1 MLRRFVTFGVL
12 VGALFGAATAA
23 VGASTTTV
31 QVHPNGETTLRST
44 GTTRPTRP
52 RNVEAERV
60 SPTKG
65 KIHFDPAWPRGSRI
79 IKYKAYCRDTRD
91 DSNLWAWATDDESPL
106 ILRGLEPG
114 YRYECTVR
122 ARSRAGF
129 GPAAR
134 VTLRAH
140 PS

>member
-1 MLRRFVTFGVL
+1 LLRRSFGFAVL
-12 VGALFGAATAA
+12 VGALFGAAPAA
-23 VGASTTTV
+23 VGAPTTV
-31 QVHPNGETTLRST
+31 QVHPNRETTLRST

-65 KIHFDPAWPRGSRI
+65 KIRFDPARSRGSRI

-91 DSNLWAWATDDESPL
+91 NANLWAWASDDESPL

>member
-1 MLRRFVTFGVL
+1 LLRRLVTSGVL
-12 VGALFGAATAA
+12 LGALFGATPAA
-23 VGASTTTV
+23 VGGPTTTV
-31 QVHPNGETTLRST
+31 EVGKTLHST

-52 RNVEAERV
+52 RNVEAKRV
-60 SPTKG
+60 SATKG
-65 KIHFDPAWPRGSRI
+65 KIRFDPARPRGSRI
-79 IKYKAYCRDTRD
+79 IKYRAFCRDTRD
-91 DSNLWAWATDDESPL
+91 DANLWAWASDDESPL

-122 ARSRAGF
+122 ARNRAGF

-134 VTLRAH
+134 VTLLAH